1 MSPLTPELR
10 NEIEEILHTAKN
22 DNRHAMAFHSLRQGL
37 GTKEIAAEWNK
48 SQSYA
53 SMMVRSLRLMLHGE
67 LPDRPSIVL
76 TNSFGYRELLDY
88 KPSVALRDHVI
99 GCLRVLRERN
109 PKVRLEP
116 MGHVAFYDGTTT
128 RTLARPV
135 SYCDGCFLMLPC
147 DCE

>member
-1 MSPLTPELR
+1 MSTLTPELR

-22 DNRHAMAFHSLRQGL
+22 DNRHAMAFHGLRQGL
-37 GTKEIAAEWNK
+37 GTREIAAVWGK
-48 SQSYA
+48 SQSYV
-53 SMMVRSLRLMLHGE
+53 SMIVRSLSLMLDGE
-67 LPDRPSIVL
+67 LPDRPSIAL

-99 GCLRVLRERN
+99 GCLRVLREHN
-109 PKVRLEP
+109 PKVRLDP
-116 MGHVAFYDGTTT
+116 MGSVAFYDGATT

-135 SYCDGCFLMLPC
+135 SYCDGCFLMRPC